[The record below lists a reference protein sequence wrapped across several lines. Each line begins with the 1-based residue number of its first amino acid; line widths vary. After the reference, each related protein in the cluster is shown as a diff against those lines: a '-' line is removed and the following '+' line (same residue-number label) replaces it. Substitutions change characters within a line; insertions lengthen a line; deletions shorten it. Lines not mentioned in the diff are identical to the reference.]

1 MKIQFSQHFNF
12 SNPEAKIKLVNL
24 LHGLLTLE
32 TKIVNYTRVNA
43 ISDMEWK
50 IGVSNDI
57 IVKFT
62 ENNKSGF
69 YLQHRHNNIDTL
81 MGLALMVQ
89 YYYGTCKITQ
99 E

>member
-1 MKIQFSQHFNF
+1 MKIQFNNNVDF
-12 SNPEAKIKLVNL
+12 STLKNKDMLVNL
-24 LHGLLTLE
+24 LHRLLTLE
-32 TKIVNYTRVNA
+32 TKVVDYTRVNA

-50 IGVSNDI
+50 IGVGNDI
-57 IVKFT
+57 IVKFI
-62 ENNKSGF
+62 EGNKLGF
-69 YLQHRHNNIDTL
+69 YLQHRYNNIDTL